1 MAEKYWRALATLD
14 LRREGIGDITEGLG
28 TEGGLLVDVGLRLH
42 LLVDVGLRLHL
53 LVDVGYDLGG
63 GRCGADQS
71 EEDLERQIYVKK
83 GCGEAQK
90 GAA

>member
-1 MAEKYWRALATLD
+1 MATLD
-14 LRREGIGDITEGLG
+14 LRREGVGDIAEGLWA
-28 TEGGLLVDVGLRLH
+28 EGGLLVDVGLRLH

-53 LVDVGYDLGG
+53 LVDVGQDLGG

-71 EEDLERQIYVKK
+71 EEDLERQIFVNKK
-83 GCGEAQK
+83 RVRRSSVGCGVAQL

>member
-1 MAEKYWRALATLD
+1 MKLAEKYWWALATLD
-14 LRREGIGDITEGLG
+14 LRREGVGDIAEGLG

-53 LVDVGYDLGG
+53 LVDVGHDLGG

-71 EEDLERQIYVKK
+71 EEDL
-83 GCGEAQK
+83 QK
-90 GAA
+90 GRFL